1 LFRIGHRGTKV
12 KNHKNT
18 KLILLLVII
27 CTAAA
32 ACLFSGSGS
41 VESTKEDLFNGVTY
55 IRQVRTEPRDMVVH
69 IVKIHVALGGIRPI
83 VTEPDRPNADKPY
96 NARTTSEFLSS
107 TGVQLAVN
115 GGGFEPWYDLGLI
128 YTPHTGDPVAP
139 LGTTVV
145 KDFSYTFEES
155 QKRPML
161 GFNGGRPAEINWVTG
176 TADYVVSGIR
186 ILVDNG
192 AVVEDLD
199 GSKTNPRTAVGVSE
213 DGHHLVFVIVDG
225 RQAGYSQGATL
236 QELAQI
242 LLENGAYRG
251 MELDGGGS
259 STLVIEGD
267 DGQPLVLN
275 SPVHQG
281 IDGRERPVATHIGF
295 YINN

>member
-1 LFRIGHRGTKV
+1 M
-12 KNHKNT
+12 KNHKSM
-18 KLILLLVII
+18 KLVLLLVIGFT
-27 CTAAA
+27 TAI
-32 ACLFSGSGS
+32 ACLLSGSGS

-69 IVKIHVALGGIRPI
+69 IVKVHVALGGIRPI
-83 VTEPDRPNADKPY
+83 ITEPDRPDAEKPY
-96 NARTTSEFLSS
+96 NARTTSEFLKSS
-107 TGVQLAVN
+107 GVQLAVN
-115 GGGFEPWYDLGLI
+115 GGGFEPWYDFGIL
-128 YTPHTGDPVAP
+128 YTPHSGDPVAP

-145 KDFSYTFEES
+145 KDFSYIFEES

-161 GFNGGRPAEINWVTG
+161 SFNGGRPVDINWIAG
-176 TADYVVSGIR
+176 SAEYVVSGIR

-192 AVVEDLD
+192 AVVD
-199 GSKTNPRTAVGVSE
+199 GLNDSKTNPRTAVGVSE
-213 DGHHLVFVIVDG
+213 DGHRLVFVIVDG

-236 QELAQI
+236 QELAQL
-242 LLENGAYRG
+242 LLENGAHTG

-295 YINN
+295 YIND